1 MQSPSTSVASTAGLP
16 SNPPA
21 QRVRR
26 EIWPVAVF
34 TLGAVLT
41 VAWVCLLGY
50 GLIELVWLVLM
61 TIQSGQI
68 RHQNAANKLPLYS
81 AAIIVLL
88 ILAGPY
94 VW

>member
-1 MQSPSTSVASTAGLP
+1 MQSPSTSVASTAVLP

-26 EIWPVAVF
+26 EIWPVA
-34 TLGAVLT
+34 LGAVLT

-68 RHQNAANKLPLYS
+68 RHQNAADKLPLYS

-88 ILAGPY
+88 ILAGTY